1 MAPGLRKHVKKR
13 HKDFLKYLDIISDI
27 ITNPDY
33 IGVNP
38 NEPNS
43 VELVKIYDHIILV
56 SVNLSMDTEKKYL
69 YVSSLY
75 DISNGKLLNRIN
87 RIE

>member
-1 MAPGLRKHVKKR
+1 MR
-13 HKDFLKYLDIISDI
+13 FLDSISDI
-27 ITNPDY
+27 VTNPDY

-38 NEPNS
+38 NEPDS

-56 SVNLSMDTEKKYL
+56 SVTLSIDTEQQYL

-75 DISNGKLLNRIN
+75 DISNGKLRNRIN
-87 RIE
+87 SGRLIKFE